1 MKLDL
6 GNHVFSSDGRNV
18 GKVDRIILETS
29 HMTVREF
36 VVHKGFLFGH
46 DRFITTK
53 LVDRIDENGDVHLTV
68 PFEQAQELPEFVKDQ
83 HYPVIVGEGN
93 PGARVVI
100 MSRPGSIPKDAVVL
114 SHRTEA
120 YDSNDHYLGYLDK
133 VEYDENARVTHIIV
147 EAGSMMLT
155 TLRVPVA
162 VIGTVRHDRITLREP
177 VGAEEVPVPLT

>member
-6 GNHVFSSDGRNV
+6 GNHVFSSDGRTV

-29 HMTVREF
+29 RMVVREF

-46 DRFITTK
+46 DRFISTR
-53 LVDRIDENGDVHLTV
+53 LVDRVDTNGDVHLNIT
-68 PFEQAQELPEFVKDQ
+68 FEEASSLPEFVRDQ
-83 HYPVIVGEGN
+83 HYPVVVGEGN

-100 MSRPGSIPKDAVVL
+100 MSTPGSIPKDAVVL

-120 YDSNDHYLGYLDK
+120 YDSDDHYLGYLDK
-133 VEYDENARVTHIIV
+133 VEYDVDGRVTHIML

-155 TLRVPVA
+155 TLRVPVDL
-162 VIGTVRHDRITLREP
+162 IGTVRHDRITLRQ
-177 VGAEEVPVPLT
+177 VLSAEEVPLPLT